1 MHDKDEVPDPQ
12 MKIAVFAS
20 LPPQE
25 AALLAGL
32 LEVGGIRAVVS
43 TGHGA
48 PGPWTA
54 WVGPGGLGLPAT
66 PLGRGM
72 AEVLVDE
79 RDLEEACRIAA
90 PYLNRESPR

>member
-66 PLGRGM
+66 PLGRGRPRCSSM
-72 AEVLVDE
+72 SVTSRRPV
-79 RDLEEACRIAA
+79 
-90 PYLNRESPR
+90 ESPPRT